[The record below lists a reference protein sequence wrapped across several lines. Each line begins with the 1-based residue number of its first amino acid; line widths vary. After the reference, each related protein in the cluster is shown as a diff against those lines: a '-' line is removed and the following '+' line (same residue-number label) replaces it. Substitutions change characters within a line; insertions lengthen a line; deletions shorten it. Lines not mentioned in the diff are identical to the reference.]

1 MEESLDLVLDTS
13 RKGIALGI
21 YRSGISLAEFF
32 EPETRGENL
41 GGALDRAL
49 ERAGVSLGDIRRV
62 LVALGPGSFT
72 GLRSGIAFCEGLCFS
87 GNRSLYGVSTL
98 RALRTLS
105 SDENCAVV
113 LYARTGHFYVGMKS
127 GETFVPAEEAFQKF
141 REEKNVSF
149 VIDAHVAENPEWKA
163 FSASGNFSV
172 LVSEGNEIAP
182 FVRLFDELEP
192 SLVQKANY
200 IQPSYYERRGAMGVL
215 R

>member
-1 MEESLDLVLDTS
+1 MESLDLILDTS

-21 YRSGISLAEFF
+21 YRSGVPLAEFF

-41 GGALDRAL
+41 GQALDRSL
-49 ERAGVSLGDIRRV
+49 ERACVSLGDIRRV

-72 GLRSGIAFCEGLCFS
+72 GLRTGIAFCEGLCFS
-87 GNRSLYGVSTL
+87 GNRSLFGVSTL

-113 LYARTGHFYVGMKS
+113 LYARTGYFYAGTKT
-127 GETFVPAEEAFQKF
+127 GEFFVAYEEAFQKF
-141 REEKNVSF
+141 REEKITSF
-149 VIDAHVAENPEWKA
+149 VIDGRTSEIPEWKE
-163 FSASGNFSV
+163 FVSGENFTV
-172 LVSEGNEIAP
+172 RISEGNEIAP
-182 FVRLFDELEP
+182 FVRLFDEVEP
-192 SLVQKANY
+192 NLVQKANY